1 MQFKETDLPGI
12 GKKYSVITSD
22 GYKVAVI
29 IHITG
34 KREIFVFE
42 PDDYDDAVCDVV
54 LNEEEAN
61 QLGSVLMGA
70 FYKPEQENIKE
81 VLIENLAIEW
91 LRIPENSPLVGKSI
105 KEENIRRKT
114 GITVIAI
121 IKQNRE
127 TIINPSPDVKLETGD
142 TIVVVGSREQVEKFA
157 KMYNLNY

>member
-42 PDDYDDAVCDVV
+42 PDDYDDAICDVV

-91 LRIPENSPLVGKSI
+91 LKIPSNSPLVGKSI
-105 KEENIRRKT
+105 REENIRGKT

-127 TIINPSPDVKLETGD
+127 TIINPSPDTKLDAGD
-142 TIVVVGSREQVEKFA
+142 TIVVVGSREQVENFA

>member
-42 PDDYDDAVCDVV
+42 PDDYDDAVCDVI

-91 LRIPENSPLVGKSI
+91 LKIPENSPLVGKSI